1 MQRSASEMMNHATM
15 RTVSGMLRNFSATL
29 PDTLLAGL
37 PGSLLPPH
45 TPRPISVPQTARAW
59 QPGDQASFFKSGIA
73 MYACQPYC
81 SRFIH
86 ALPSFLLSEPDLQ
99 RVFAGLLQPR

>member
-37 PGSLLPPH
+37 PGSLLPPV
-45 TPRPISVPQTARAW
+45 TPRPVSVPQTARAW
-59 QPGDQASFFKSGIA
+59 QPGDQASFFKSGVVK
-73 MYACQPYC
+73 YACQPHC
-81 SRFIH
+81 KQFTHGQPGLWLRGKVQCI
-86 ALPSFLLSEPDLQ
+86 
-99 RVFAGLLQPR
+99 FAGLL

>member
-1 MQRSASEMMNHATM
+1 MQMVSSQVCMQLMQRSASEIMNQATV
-15 RTVSGMLRNFSATL
+15 RAVSGMLRNFSANL

-59 QPGDQASFFKSGIA
+59 RPGDQSSLFKTVSA
-73 MYACQPYC
+73 MYA
-81 SRFIH
+81 RF
-86 ALPSFLLSEPDLQ
+86 SFHDS
-99 RVFAGLLQPR
+99 AG

>member
-29 PDTLLAGL
+29 PETLLAGL

-45 TPRPISVPQTARAW
+45 TPHPISVPQTAHAW
-59 QPGDQASFFKSGIA
+59 QPGDQASFTKSGIA
-73 MYACQPYC
+73 MYAC
-81 SRFIH
+81 
-86 ALPSFLLSEPDLQ
+86 
-99 RVFAGLLQPR
+99 

>member
-1 MQRSASEMMNHATM
+1 MQMVSAWVCMQLMQRSASEMMNQATV
-15 RTVSGMLRNFSATL
+15 RAVSGMLRNFSANL

-59 QPGDQASFFKSGIA
+59 RPGDHTSLFKTASA
-73 MYACQPYC
+73 LCDT
-81 SRFIH
+81 
-86 ALPSFLLSEPDLQ
+86 LPSP
-99 RVFAGLLQPR
+99 